1 MNLEIE
7 MGIVALFVLIQKA
20 QWGNTLHF
28 RGGSRISSLGG
39 GAFKKIVPSG
49 GGRENFWGIS
59 CEKSWF
65 YAKKSYLCQ
74 LQREARKVMGYF
86 VRKITILRPKKIIFS
101 NFRGGGMRRV
111 HPPPWIRPCIFN
123 FYIFL
128 PNLMLSFSLYIQ
140 KNLYVSLPLNSSQ
153 KFLKFVFFLL
163 IPYENSHYTLKHWT
177 DST

>member
-86 VRKITILRPKKIIFS
+86 VWKITILRPKKIIFS

-111 HPPPWIRPCIFN
+111 HPPPGSAPAFSIFIFSCRIWCFLFLCIFKKICMFLYHWIPHKN
-123 FYIFL
+123 F
-128 PNLMLSFSLYIQ
+128 
-140 KNLYVSLPLNSSQ
+140 
-153 KFLKFVFFLL
+153 
-163 IPYENSHYTLKHWT
+163 
-177 DST
+177 